1 MRTFETPGSIPRK
14 SSPNTWPVVAFLAI
28 FFVVGSGCLIY
39 APVKAVKT
47 VLFIRHAAVATG
59 TVEDIVARRGSK
71 STTYAPSVTFTT
83 PDGRLIRFVSGVSG
97 SAGAYGVGQQ
107 VEVYYDPA
115 NEGIAEI
122 KGFIPLWMP
131 VIILSALGLAFGG
144 LSGGMIYA
152 IRRSAKEEEHKE
164 ALLRQGAREWET
176 EPDWRSAMITSVTG
190 REATFF
196 WLFAAVWNAIAL
208 PTGFFC
214 INAFICE
221 SNRLAAI
228 GLMFPLVGL
237 WLLWEAARRTLQVR
251 IFGDIKL
258 RMDPFPASI
267 GGEAGGT
274 IDLPVRFSGDNVFAV
289 SICCEQIFKTRDGSR
304 KELIW
309 VETGNAASSPGPA
322 GTRIS
327 FRFAVPASQ
336 QPTSDSYQWTL
347 RVTAELPGL
356 DLDRSFI
363 IPVILEEVAR
373 ASRLSVALAPDL
385 GPTSEVPSATAR
397 LDRQSARLELLF
409 PCRRNLKSALLVAF
423 FGAWFLGGVAIF
435 VVKAPGI
442 GLITVPT
449 FGMIGAGLLF
459 YSIWLFGNSLRVS
472 VGADEVVVV
481 RRFLGIPVHSSRTMT
496 TAVRKIETVKFGS
509 RGTGATAKL
518 IYRITAACGN
528 GTSITLG
535 DGVEGRTVAEEIA
548 RQLRQ
553 ACGLAVPATPRTAV
567 CRPEP
572 AARSSADTSI
582 SGQLS

>member
-1 MRTFETPGSIPRK
+1 MRTSETPNSPPGK
-14 SSPNTWPVVAFLAI
+14 SSRGAWPVLAFLAI
-28 FFVVGSGCLIY
+28 FFIVGSGCLIY

-47 VLFIRHAAVATG
+47 LLFIRNASVATG
-59 TVEDIVARRGSK
+59 TVEELVPRRGSK

-83 PDGRLIRFVSGVSG
+83 PDGRLIRFVSQVSG
-97 SAGAYGVGQQ
+97 SSSSYSVGQQ

-115 NEGIAEI
+115 DEGRAEI

-131 VIILSALGLAFGG
+131 VIIFSALGLAFSG
-144 LSGGMIYA
+144 LSGGMIFA
-152 IRRSAKEEEHKE
+152 IRRSVKDAERKE

-176 EPDWRSAMITSVTG
+176 EPEWRSATIRSVTG
-190 REATFF
+190 KEATFF
-196 WLFAAVWNAIAL
+196 WLFATVWNAIAL

-214 INAFICE
+214 VNAFINE
-221 SNRLAAI
+221 GNHLAAI
-228 GLMFPLVGL
+228 GLMFPLVGI

-251 IFGDIKL
+251 TFGDIKL

-274 IDLPVRFSGDNVFAV
+274 IDLPVRFSGDNIFAV
-289 SICCEQIFKTRDGSR
+289 SISCEQIFKSRDGSR
-304 KELIW
+304 KELVW
-309 VETGNAASSPGPA
+309 VETGNAASGPGPA
-322 GTRIS
+322 GTKIS

-336 QPTSDSYQWTL
+336 QPTGDSYQWTV

-363 IPVILEEVAR
+363 IPVILEEVPR

-385 GPTSEVPSATAR
+385 TSRSEVPAATAR
-397 LDRQSARLELLF
+397 VTAQSARMDLLF
-409 PCRRNLKSALLVAF
+409 PCRRNLMTALLMTF
-423 FGAWFLGGVAIF
+423 FSGWFLGGVAIF

-449 FGMIGAGLLF
+449 FGLIGAGLLA
-459 YSIWLFGNSLRVS
+459 YSIWLFGNSLRVT
-472 VGADEVVVV
+472 VGAGEMVVV
-481 RRFLGIPVHSSRTMT
+481 RRFLGIPIHSTRTLT

-509 RGTGATAKL
+509 RGSGPTAKL
-518 IYRITAACGN
+518 IYRITADCGN
-528 GTSITLG
+528 GANITIG

-553 ACGLAVPATPRTAV
+553 ACGLNVPAAARTASSQ
-567 CRPEP
+567 PG
-572 AARSSADTSI
+572 AAV
-582 SGQLS
+582 QVEN